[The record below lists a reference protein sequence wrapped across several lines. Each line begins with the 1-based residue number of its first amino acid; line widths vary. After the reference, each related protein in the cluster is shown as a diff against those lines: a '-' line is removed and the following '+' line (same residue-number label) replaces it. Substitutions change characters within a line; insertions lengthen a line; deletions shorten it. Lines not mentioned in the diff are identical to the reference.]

1 MENAAAISNGARL
14 QGLKVLVIDDSNT
27 IRRSA
32 EIFLKQGGHQVALA
46 EDGFDALAKLGD
58 FHPDLVFCDI
68 LMPRLDGY
76 QTCALIKKNARFAED
91 LKVVLTEELLRD
103 PLVKDLVAGAGAFQQ
118 TEAPSCKPTQTVHLC
133 AVPLLYEHARIRL
146 RIAVDSAGHVAGLF
160 VDGREPR

>member
-1 MENAAAISNGARL
+1 MRLHHSWISPLNRSATLLLTASCLLAQTPAPATIARAAATELGEGRIA
-14 QGLKVLVIDDSNT
+14 
-27 IRRSA
+27 
-32 EIFLKQGGHQVALA
+32 AL
-46 EDGFDALAKLGD
+46 
-58 FHPDLVFCDI
+58 H
-68 LMPRLDGY
+68 
-76 QTCALIKKNARFAED
+76 ARFAED